1 MCPSHYVTQRYEF
14 LTETLEFKKSFEQNR
29 TFIYS
34 EFIRFTLDYV
44 SIKRLI

>member
-1 MCPSHYVTQRYEF
+1 MCPNHYGTQRHEC

-34 EFIRFTLDYV
+34 EFIRLILDYV
-44 SIKRLI
+44 SIKKLI